1 MTSFEAKIC
10 CKRQRKRENKNNRS
24 IPFPTGQRTF
34 QKSSKKI
41 KKIKKF
47 HYDFISGQNMLEMAE
62 KEKK

>member
-1 MTSFEAKIC
+1 MAYCQAKIGQ
-10 CKRQRKRENKNNRS
+10 KRQRNRGNKNNRS

-47 HYDFISGQNMLEMAE
+47 HYDFISGQNMLEKAE